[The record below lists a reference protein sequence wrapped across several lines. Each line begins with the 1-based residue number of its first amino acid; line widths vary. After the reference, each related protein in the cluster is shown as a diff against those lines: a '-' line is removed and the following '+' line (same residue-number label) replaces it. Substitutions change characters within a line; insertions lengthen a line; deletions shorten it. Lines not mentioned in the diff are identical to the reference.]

1 MKTKTKVTMFVI
13 GIATLITGVIIAR
26 KQKKAKEESMARES
40 RQEESQPKDENI
52 IMFSVSE
59 RSIEVVRMPSQKEI
73 RPREIG
79 RLKNL
84 TDYARLQSFN
94 SKKNAEVYKNSNLSI
109 EDLRSIWEKA
119 LKESINSDKIYS
131 FVQEEYIQKV
141 KKVTEQTSEVLE
153 RE

>member
-1 MKTKTKVTMFVI
+1 MKTGTKVTMFVI
-13 GIATLITGVIIAR
+13 GIATLITGVVIAR
-26 KQKKAKEESMARES
+26 KQKRAKEERES
-40 RQEESQPKDENI
+40 RQEGSQPKDENI
-52 IMFSVSE
+52 IMFSISE

-84 TDYARLQSFN
+84 TDYSRLQAFN
-94 SKKNAEVYKNSNLSI
+94 SKKNAEVYKNSDLSI

-119 LKESINSDKIYS
+119 LKESLKSEEIYS

-141 KKVTEQTSEVLE
+141 TEQTSEVLE

>member
-1 MKTKTKVTMFVI
+1 MKTGTKVTMFVI
-13 GIATLITGVIIAR
+13 GLTALITGVVIAKR
-26 KQKKAKEESMARES
+26 QKRAKEERES
-40 RQEESQPKDENI
+40 RQEGSQPKDENI
-52 IMFSVSE
+52 IMFSISE

-84 TDYARLQSFN
+84 TDYSRLQAFN
-94 SKKNAEVYKNSNLSI
+94 SKKNAEVYKNSDLSI

-119 LKESINSDKIYS
+119 LKESLKSEEIYS

-141 KKVTEQTSEVLE
+141 TEQTEVRE

>member
-1 MKTKTKVTMFVI
+1 MKTETKVTMFVI

-26 KQKKAKEESMARES
+26 KQKRAKEERES

-119 LKESINSDKIYS
+119 LKDSLNSEEIYS

-141 KKVTEQTSEVLE
+141 TEQTSEVLE

>member
-1 MKTKTKVTMFVI
+1 MKTETKVTMFVI

-26 KQKKAKEESMARES
+26 KQKKAKEEREL
-40 RQEESQPKDENI
+40 RQEEESQLKDENV

-119 LKESINSDKIYS
+119 LKESLNSEEIYS

-141 KKVTEQTSEVLE
+141 TEQTSEVLE

>member
-1 MKTKTKVTMFVI
+1 MKTETKVTMFVI

-26 KQKKAKEESMARES
+26 KHKRAKEESMARES
-40 RQEESQPKDENI
+40 RQESQPKDENI

-119 LKESINSDKIYS
+119 LKESLNSEEIYS

-141 KKVTEQTSEVLE
+141 TEQTSEVLE